1 MVASAVALPVS
12 SEQREVLERL
22 SRSHT
27 APAREVRQARALLWA
42 AAGVPNAEIA
52 RRCGSTPKS
61 VRRWRAPVDVE
72 GLASGGHIPP
82 GGGPRAGGGAPTGGG
97 GVRDTP
103 PPGA

>member
-1 MVASAVALPVS
+1 MVAPAVALPVS

-52 RRCGSTPKS
+52 RRCESTPKS
-61 VRRWRAPVDVE
+61 VRRWRARFDVE
-72 GLASGGHIPP
+72 GLASGGHIRP
-82 GGGPRAGGGAPTGGG
+82 GRGPRAGVDTDPVGADLQG
-97 GVRDTP
+97 TP
-103 PPGA
+103 RAG